1 MVQWIKVHAIKCN
14 SLSLI
19 LRAQEKKEK
28 KKHTIE
34 CVEQLTLHGL
44 EASISGTSP
53 LVSLT
58 DPEYQSLS
66 LNKSLNTAQLLES
79 YALK

>member
-28 KKHTIE
+28 KKHPIK

-44 EASISGTSP
+44 EAGIFGTSP

-58 DPEYQSLS
+58 DPEDQSLS
-66 LNKSLNTAQLLES
+66 LNKALITAQLLES
-79 YALK
+79 YALE